1 MRQTD
6 TGDQDLSP
14 GLGQDRRAGLC
25 RLHFAVLAH
34 GPVACCLG
42 MRYPGPLPAGGFR
55 KWGLGP
61 ACLEEAALG
70 LQLQF
75 LPLWLLKLLATPPE
89 SAATEGVEAVWLQ
102 RSALSPRARFYTYP
116 TKHL

>member
-1 MRQTD
+1 
-6 TGDQDLSP
+6 
-14 GLGQDRRAGLC
+14 
-25 RLHFAVLAH
+25 
-34 GPVACCLG
+34 

-61 ACLEEAALG
+61 AFPEEAALG

-75 LPLWLLKLLATPPE
+75 LPLWFLKLLATPPE
-89 SAATEGVEAVWLQ
+89 PAATEVVEPVWLQ
-102 RSALSPRARFYTYP
+102 RSTLSPRARVYTYP

>member
-1 MRQTD
+1 M
-6 TGDQDLSP
+6 DQNFSP

-25 RLHFAVLAH
+25 RIHFDVLAH
-34 GPVACCLG
+34 GSVACCLG

-61 ACLEEAALG
+61 AFPEEAALG

-89 SAATEGVEAVWLQ
+89 PAATEVVEPVWLQ
-102 RSALSPRARFYTYP
+102 RSTLSPRARVYTYP

>member
-1 MRQTD
+1 M
-6 TGDQDLSP
+6 LV
-14 GLGQDRRAGLC
+14 C
-25 RLHFAVLAH
+25 VC
-34 GPVACCLG
+34 VCVCVC
-42 MRYPGPLPAGGFR
+42 
-55 KWGLGP
+55 

-89 SAATEGVEAVWLQ
+89 PDATERVEAVWLQ
-102 RSALSPRARFYTYP
+102 RSTLSPRAQVYIYP